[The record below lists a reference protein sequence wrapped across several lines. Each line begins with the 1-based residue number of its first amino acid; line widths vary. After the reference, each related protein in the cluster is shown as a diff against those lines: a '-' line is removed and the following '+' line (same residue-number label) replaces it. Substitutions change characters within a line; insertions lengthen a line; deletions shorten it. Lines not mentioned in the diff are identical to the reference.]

1 MGKQESQ
8 PRVAAQASGPLC
20 AGKPVNFDDYGD
32 IHVPAT
38 ILKTFLRELP
48 QPLLTPKAYEQVLG
62 ITSKYQPRARLGR
75 GGLPAFCCHLA
86 LQAREGLPQPGR
98 LPASARPPV
107 SMAGSGHQP
116 QWARWQGGQ
125 GRVGCGSWQSKCSV
139 HGGSVT
145 ESELVPPGHQQ
156 ALVLKGTL
164 AGIGEDLAP
173 GSALGP

>member
-86 LQAREGLPQPGR
+86 LQPERGSPNLDACRPQPG
-98 LPASARPPV
+98 
-107 SMAGSGHQP
+107 HQCP
-116 QWARWQGGQ
+116 WR
-125 GRVGCGSWQSKCSV
+125 GRVISLSGP
-139 HGGSVT
+139 GGRV
-145 ESELVPPGHQQ
+145 
-156 ALVLKGTL
+156 AKGMW
-164 AGIGEDLAP
+164 GVAP
-173 GSALGP
+173 GRVSALYTAAL